1 MENKFTQKA
10 QSALTLA
17 ALQAQ
22 NLGHTYIGSEHLLLG
37 LIEEREC
44 IASRMLS
51 KKGITYLKIKNDVI
65 SQTEIGKRT
74 SLSSK
79 DLSPRV
85 KKIIENSM
93 RLCEKNKQN
102 MIGSE
107 HLLYSLLG
115 ENDCL
120 AVRVLEQNGIYV
132 HEMQSDILSFIS
144 SSPRQGKS
152 NDKRRDEKSFDI
164 ESFARNL
171 NNLASLGKIDPTLC
185 REKETE
191 RIIQILLRRTKN
203 NPCLIGEP
211 GVGKTAVVE
220 GLAARIENGNVP
232 LSLKGKTIYSLDL
245 SSLIAGAKY
254 RGEFEERMKSLMN
267 ECIKNPNIILFVDEI
282 HTIIGAGS
290 AEGAIDAASILKP
303 ALARGEIQIIGAT
316 TIKEYRKY
324 IEKDSALERRFQ
336 PVNINEPSAKEAEKI
351 LFGLR
356 ERYEMHHGIR
366 IEDDAIRAA
375 IKLSTRYINDRFLPD
390 KAIDLIDEASS
401 RASIEVYSSL
411 NSEASL
417 ENELAKV
424 RGEKEEALALKSI
437 AKLKE
442 LSTKEKQIEHKIS
455 NINNETALDS
465 SYNDAS
471 INYESIA
478 NVVTDWTG
486 IPISRLLEGESKRLL
501 TLEETLKKRIIG
513 QDNAVEL
520 VSQAIRRA
528 RIGLKNADKP
538 TGSFIFIGPT
548 GVGKTELCLALAETL
563 FDSRQAL
570 IRLDMS
576 EYMEKHSIS
585 RLIGAPPGYVGYDEG
600 GILSE
605 RVRTNPYSIV
615 LFDEI
620 EKAHPEIFN
629 LLLQILEDGTLTD
642 SHGRLIS
649 FKNAL
654 IIMTPNLGSNEVNSS
669 SSLGFFTPND
679 EKSNSIEREKKIK
692 KALERTFKPE
702 FLNRVDEIIIFNS
715 LTDTDIEN
723 ICSIMLFS
731 LSERLKQIKIDVS
744 FTDGAKELI
753 VANANDKKSGA
764 RNLRREIRRLVEN
777 PLSEEILAKN
787 INEYDSIIVDAQ
799 NGKIAFKK

>member
-654 IIMTPNLGSNEVNSS
+654 IIMTSNLGSNEVNSS